1 MVEIKRTRSGQ
12 SFLNKPVGVT
22 KVTTGAEKVYAQ
34 QAEILSGV
42 GEFAFDL
49 AKEDQITRGKEYA
62 NTARVRDENGKL
74 DYKALPF
81 DLGRYG
87 QAAANEILSNRYMIA
102 LQDDMVTAATKISET
117 SDGDPTKFETA
128 FSDWAKQRANLIEGT
143 GGTDIIAPFIDSAY
157 TFQKEFVND
166 LVIKRLEAEKK
177 ATNATYSL
185 NIRRQSNDLK
195 GALIAGEYEDA
206 SNIFNSAIL
215 QNNNLYKKGIINLD
229 TRNKSETQILRAK
242 FDGLVDSRFAEVDPK
257 FKQALAIELRGG
269 VTPFN
274 ILEKNSDIKEA
285 YNSLGNSEQSKTVGF
300 LTNTATQ
307 QKQFFEA
314 NKENVQSIRKVGM
327 GIATGKDVS
336 SYLQAATFENAS
348 GETEVIGNGFDI
360 LRSVESME
368 AASGFMRQAGHLE
381 PEFSGIVKNMING
394 VNYGDSNQ
402 AILSTALNAIES
414 DQMANGRSVL
424 RDDMG
429 LDTTDILKINY
440 LREAQRDGPTAFENA
455 LNILST
461 SKVRYETVKENLGE
475 SFKAKTLLGLADEVA
490 DKMGISKELKPELRN
505 TIVDS
510 LVLHGSFSKASDA
523 VNEVVEQLYS
533 ESDYVEG
540 MTKFAPEKRIP
551 ELAVTKD
558 HRYNFLTYAL
568 EAFKGDRNYG
578 TEIFGRD
585 EDGLRNPLDEVINKK
600 LSLSLSRNLTRD
612 DITLVAN
619 QNLSDEKR
627 TVYFIKDK
635 KTGLNVTDRR
645 GHNVVIDTKELDNLI
660 KAEKT
665 RDEDYNNRYTAGSDE
680 FEIFT
685 QGMFGPFT
693 RLSGSFL
700 KETAIRLHTQG
711 RDFELPATGLTQTY
725 SPVIEKMISSD

>member
-22 KVTTGAEKVYAQ
+22 RVTTGAEKVYAQ

-62 NTARVRDENGKL
+62 NTARVRDEDGNL
-74 DYKALPF
+74 TYKPLPF

-87 QAAANEILSNRYMIA
+87 QAAANDILSNRYMIA
-102 LQDDMVTAATKISET
+102 LKDDMATAATEISKISG
-117 SDGDPTKFETA
+117 GDPTKWEEG
-128 FSDWAKQRANLIEGT
+128 FSAWTKQRAKLIEGT

-157 TFQKEFVND
+157 SYQKEFVND

-177 ATNATYSL
+177 ATNATYAL
-185 NIRRQSNDLK
+185 NIRQQSNDIRN
-195 GALIAGEYEDA
+195 ALAAGEFEDA
-206 SNIFNSAIL
+206 SSLFNASIL
-215 QNNNLYKKGIINLD
+215 ENNHLYETATISLD
-229 TRNKSETQILRAK
+229 SHNKAEKEILRAR
-242 FDGLVDSRFAEVDPK
+242 FDGLVDFRFRETDPK
-257 FKQALAIELRGG
+257 FKKALSIELQGG
-269 VTPFN
+269 STPFN
-274 ILEKNSDIKEA
+274 ILEKNPDIKEA
-285 YNSLGNSEQSKTVGF
+285 FDSLPDSDQATVSNA
-300 LTNTATQ
+300 LTKSANQ
-307 QKQFFEA
+307 QAAFFEA
-314 NKENVQSIRKVGM
+314 NKESVQSIRKVGM

-336 SYLQAATFENAS
+336 TYLQTATFENAS

-368 AASGFMRQAGHLE
+368 AASGLMRQAGHLE

-394 VNYGDSNQ
+394 FDYGESNQ

-429 LDTTDILKINY
+429 LDATDILKINY

-461 SKVRYETVKENLGE
+461 SKARYETVKENLGE

-523 VNEVVEQLYS
+523 VNDIIEQLYS

-540 MTKFAPEKRIP
+540 ITKFAPEKRIP

-578 TEIFGRD
+578 TEVFGRD

-612 DITLVAN
+612 DVTLVAN

-645 GHNVVIDTKELDNLI
+645 GRNVVIDTKELDNLI
-660 KAEKT
+660 RAEKT

-680 FEIFT
+680 FEIFK

-711 RDFELPATGLTQTY
+711 RDFELPAAGLTQTY
-725 SPVIEKMISSD
+725 SPIIEKMISSD

>member
-1 MVEIKRTRSGQ
+1 MVEIKRTRSG

-22 KVTTGAEKVYAQ
+22 RVTTGAEKVYAQ

-62 NTARVRDENGKL
+62 NTARVRDEDGNL
-74 DYKALPF
+74 TYKPLPF

-87 QAAANEILSNRYMIA
+87 QAAANDILSNRYMIA
-102 LQDDMVTAATKISET
+102 LKDDMATAATEISKISG
-117 SDGDPTKFETA
+117 GDPTKWEEG
-128 FSDWAKQRANLIEGT
+128 FSAWTKQRAKLIEGT
-143 GGTDIIAPFIDSAY
+143 GGTDIVAPFIDSAY
-157 TFQKEFVND
+157 SYQKEFVND

-185 NIRRQSNDLK
+185 NIRQQSNDIRN
-195 GALIAGEYEDA
+195 ALAAGEFEDA
-206 SNIFNSAIL
+206 SSLFNASIL
-215 QNNNLYKKGIINLD
+215 ENNHLYETGTISLD
-229 TRNKSETQILRAK
+229 SRNKAEKEILRAR
-242 FDGLVDSRFAEVDPK
+242 FDGLVNLRFRETDPK
-257 FKQALAIELRGG
+257 FKKALSIELQGG
-269 VTPFN
+269 STPFN
-274 ILEKNSDIKEA
+274 ILEKNPDIKEA
-285 YNSLGNSEQSKTVGF
+285 FDSLPDSDQATVSNA
-300 LTNTATQ
+300 LTKSANQ
-307 QKQFFEA
+307 QAAFFEA
-314 NKENVQSIRKVGM
+314 NKESVQSIRKVGM

-336 SYLQAATFENAS
+336 AYLQAATFENAS
-348 GETEVIGNGFDI
+348 GETEVVGNGRDI

-368 AASGFMRQAGHLE
+368 AASGLMRQAGHLE

-394 VNYGDSNQ
+394 FDYGDLNQ
-402 AILSTALNAIES
+402 DILSTALNAIES

-523 VNEVVEQLYS
+523 VNDIIEQLYS

-551 ELAVTKD
+551 ELATTKD

-578 TEIFGRD
+578 TEVFGRD

-600 LSLSLSRNLTRD
+600 LSLSLSRNLTRND
-612 DITLVAN
+612 VTLVAN

-645 GHNVVIDTKELDNLI
+645 GRNVVIDTKELDNLI
-660 KAEKT
+660 RAEKT

-680 FEIFT
+680 FEIFK

-711 RDFELPATGLTQTY
+711 RDFELPAAGLTQTY
-725 SPVIEKMISSD
+725 SPIIEKMISSD

>member
-1 MVEIKRTRSGQ
+1 MVEIKRTRSG

-22 KVTTGAEKVYAQ
+22 RVTTGAEKVYAQ

-42 GEFAFDL
+42 GEFAFEL

-62 NTARVRDENGKL
+62 NTARVRDEDGNL
-74 DYKALPF
+74 TYKPLPF

-87 QAAANEILSNRYMIA
+87 QAAANDILSNRYMIA
-102 LQDDMVTAATKISET
+102 LKDDMATAATEISKISG
-117 SDGDPTKFETA
+117 GDPTKWEEG
-128 FSDWAKQRANLIEGT
+128 FSAWTKQRAKLIEGT
-143 GGTDIIAPFIDSAY
+143 GGTDIVAPFIDSAY
-157 TFQKEFVND
+157 SYQKEFVND

-177 ATNATYSL
+177 ATNATYGL
-185 NIRRQSNDLK
+185 NIRQQSNDIRN
-195 GALIAGEYEDA
+195 ALAAGEFEDA
-206 SNIFNSAIL
+206 SSLFNASIL
-215 QNNNLYKKGIINLD
+215 ENNHLYETATISLD
-229 TRNKSETQILRAK
+229 SRNKAEKEILRAR
-242 FDGLVDSRFAEVDPK
+242 FDGLVDFRFRETDPK
-257 FKQALAIELRGG
+257 FKKALSIELQGG
-269 VTPFN
+269 STPFN
-274 ILEKNSDIKEA
+274 ILEKNPDIKEA
-285 YNSLGNSEQSKTVGF
+285 FDSLPDSDQATVSNA
-300 LTNTATQ
+300 LTKSANQ
-307 QKQFFEA
+307 QAAFFEA
-314 NKENVQSIRKVGM
+314 NKESVQSIRKVGM

-336 SYLQAATFENAS
+336 NYLQTATFENAS

-368 AASGFMRQAGHLE
+368 AASGLMRQAGHLE

-394 VNYGDSNQ
+394 VDYGDSNQ

-429 LDTTDILKINY
+429 LDATDILKINY

-461 SKVRYETVKENLGE
+461 SKARYETVKENLGE

-523 VNEVVEQLYS
+523 VNDIIEQLYS
-533 ESDYVEG
+533 KSDYVEG

-578 TEIFGRD
+578 TEVFGRD

-600 LSLSLSRNLTRD
+600 LSLSLSKNLTRD
-612 DITLVAN
+612 DVTLVAN

-645 GHNVVIDTKELDNLI
+645 GRNVVIDTKELDNLI
-660 KAEKT
+660 RAEKT

-680 FEIFT
+680 FEIFKR
-685 QGMFGPFT
+685 GMFGPFT

-711 RDFELPATGLTQTY
+711 RDFELPAAGLTQTY
-725 SPVIEKMISSD
+725 SPIIEKMISSD

>member
-22 KVTTGAEKVYAQ
+22 RVTTGAEKVYAQ

-62 NTARVRDENGKL
+62 NTARVRDEDGNL
-74 DYKALPF
+74 TYKPLPF

-87 QAAANEILSNRYMIA
+87 QAAANDILSNRYMIA
-102 LQDDMVTAATKISET
+102 LKDDMATAATEISKISG
-117 SDGDPTKFETA
+117 GDPTKWEEG
-128 FSDWAKQRANLIEGT
+128 FSAWTKQRAKLIEGT

-157 TFQKEFVND
+157 SYQKEFVND

-177 ATNATYSL
+177 ATNATYGL
-185 NIRRQSNDLK
+185 NIRQQSNDIRN
-195 GALIAGEYEDA
+195 ALAAGEFEDA
-206 SNIFNSAIL
+206 SSLFNASIL
-215 QNNNLYKKGIINLD
+215 ENNHLYETATISLD
-229 TRNKSETQILRAK
+229 SRNKAEKEILRAR
-242 FDGLVDSRFAEVDPK
+242 FDGLVDFRFKETDPK
-257 FKQALAIELRGG
+257 FKKALSIELQGG
-269 VTPFN
+269 STPLN
-274 ILEKNSDIKEA
+274 ILEKNPDIKEA
-285 YNSLGNSEQSKTVGF
+285 FDSLPDSDQATVSNA
-300 LTNTATQ
+300 LTKSANQ
-307 QKQFFEA
+307 QAAFFEA
-314 NKENVQSIRKVGM
+314 NKESVQSIRKVGM

-336 SYLQAATFENAS
+336 TYLQAATFENAS

-368 AASGFMRQAGHLE
+368 AASGLMRQAGHLE

-394 VNYGDSNQ
+394 FDYGDSNQ

-429 LDTTDILKINY
+429 LDATDILKINY

-523 VNEVVEQLYS
+523 VNDIIEQLYS

-551 ELAVTKD
+551 ELATTKD

-612 DITLVAN
+612 DVTLVAN

-645 GHNVVIDTKELDNLI
+645 GRNVVIDTKELDNLI

-680 FEIFT
+680 FEIFK

-711 RDFELPATGLTQTY
+711 RDFKLPATGLTQTY

>member
-1 MVEIKRTRSGQ
+1 MVVEIKRTPSGR

-42 GEFAFDL
+42 GEFAFEL

-87 QAAANEILSNRYMIA
+87 QAAANEILSDRYMIA
-102 LQDDMVTAATKISET
+102 LQDDMATAATKISET

-128 FSDWAKQRANLIEGT
+128 FSDWAKQRAKLIEGT

-185 NIRRQSNDLK
+185 NMRRQSNDLK

-206 SNIFNSAIL
+206 SNIFNAAIL
-215 QNNNLYKKGIINLD
+215 QNNSLYEKEIISLD
-229 TRNKSETQILRAK
+229 SRNKAETEILRSR

-269 VTPFN
+269 LTPFN

-285 YNSLGNSEQSKTVGF
+285 YDSLSASARSEAVGF
-300 LTNTATQ
+300 LSKTATQ
-307 QKQFFEA
+307 QEKFFEA

-336 SYLQAATFENAS
+336 AYLQA
-348 GETEVIGNGFDI
+348 ETEVIGNGFDI

-381 PEFSGIVKNMING
+381 PEFSGIVKNVISG
-394 VNYGDSNQ
+394 VDYGDSNQ

-558 HRYNFLTYAL
+558 HRYNFLTYAM
-568 EAFKGDRNYG
+568 ETFKGDRNYG

-645 GHNVVIDTKELDNLI
+645 GHNVVIDTKELDNLV
-660 KAEKT
+660 KAEKA

-680 FEIFT
+680 FEIFMR
-685 QGMFGPFT
+685 GMFGPFT
-693 RLSGSFL
+693 RLSGGFL

>member
-1 MVEIKRTRSGQ
+1 MVEIKRTRSG

-22 KVTTGAEKVYAQ
+22 RVTTGAEKVYAQ
-34 QAEILSGV
+34 QAEILSSV

-62 NTARVRDENGKL
+62 NTARVRDENGNL
-74 DYKALPF
+74 TYKPLPF

-87 QAAANEILSNRYMIA
+87 QAAANDILSNRYMIA
-102 LQDDMVTAATKISET
+102 LKDDMATAATEISKISG
-117 SDGDPTKFETA
+117 GDPTKWEEG
-128 FSDWAKQRANLIEGT
+128 FSAWTKQRAKLIEGT
-143 GGTDIIAPFIDSAY
+143 GGTDIVAPFIDSAY
-157 TFQKEFVND
+157 SYQKEFVND

-177 ATNATYSL
+177 ATNATYGL
-185 NIRRQSNDLK
+185 NIRQQSNDIRN
-195 GALIAGEYEDA
+195 ALAAGEFEDA
-206 SNIFNSAIL
+206 SSLFNASIL
-215 QNNNLYKKGIINLD
+215 ENNHLYETATISLD
-229 TRNKSETQILRAK
+229 SRNKAEKEILRAR
-242 FDGLVDSRFAEVDPK
+242 FDGLVDFRFRETDPK
-257 FKQALAIELRGG
+257 FKKALSIELQGG
-269 VTPFN
+269 STPFN
-274 ILEKNSDIKEA
+274 ILEKNPDIKEA
-285 YNSLGNSEQSKTVGF
+285 FDSLPDSDQATVSNA
-300 LTNTATQ
+300 LTKSANQ
-307 QKQFFEA
+307 QAAFFEA
-314 NKENVQSIRKVGM
+314 NKESVQSIRKVGM

-336 SYLQAATFENAS
+336 TYLQTATFENAS

-368 AASGFMRQAGHLE
+368 AASGLMRQAGHLE

-394 VNYGDSNQ
+394 FDYGDSNQ

-429 LDTTDILKINY
+429 LDATDILKINY

-523 VNEVVEQLYS
+523 VNDIIEQLYS

-540 MTKFAPEKRIP
+540 VTKFAPEKRIP

-578 TEIFGRD
+578 TEVFGRD

-612 DITLVAN
+612 DVTLVAN

-635 KTGLNVTDRR
+635 KTGLNITDRR
-645 GHNVVIDTKELDNLI
+645 GRNVVIDTKELDNLI
-660 KAEKT
+660 RAEKT

-680 FEIFT
+680 FEIFK

-693 RLSGSFL
+693 RFSGSFL

-711 RDFELPATGLTQTY
+711 RDFELPSAGLTQTY
-725 SPVIEKMISSD
+725 SPIIEKMISSD